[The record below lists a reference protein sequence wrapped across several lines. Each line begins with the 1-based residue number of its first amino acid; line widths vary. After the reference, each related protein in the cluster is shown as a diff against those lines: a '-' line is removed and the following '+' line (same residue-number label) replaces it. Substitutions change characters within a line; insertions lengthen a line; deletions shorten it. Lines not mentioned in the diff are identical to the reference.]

1 MRPSYCI
8 AAIATTLAL
17 LTASSAVA
25 QTVRIGGTGAATALM
40 QSLGSAFSENSED
53 PVDVIPSLGTNGAIR
68 AVAAGALDI
77 AVSGRALTPQ
87 EEAAGLVVLSTM
99 RTPFGFLSSRSNP
112 PGLAKSDIAALFD
125 AGRKTWPDGF
135 PLRIVMRPRS
145 ESDTALIGA
154 LFPEAAVAMERAR
167 ARPELPVAAS
177 DQDNADLAER
187 LKGSLTG
194 ATLTQIT
201 MEKRPLSFV
210 DIDGVKPTLENLQ
223 SGAYPYAKTLYMIAD
238 KSRRPSVDTFIAFL
252 HTARGRMALR
262 EGGVLAA
269 AGP

>member
-8 AAIATTLAL
+8 AATATILAL
-17 LTASSAVA
+17 LTVGSAGA

-112 PGLAKSDIAALFD
+112 PGLATSDIAALFD
-125 AGRKTWPDGF
+125 AGRRTHDLAGRLSAAHRDASAQRERYRADRRVVSGSGRSDGA
-135 PLRIVMRPRS
+135 RPRATR
-145 ESDTALIGA
+145 DPDRG
-154 LFPEAAVAMERAR
+154 ER
-167 ARPELPVAAS
+167 
-177 DQDNADLAER
+177 
-187 LKGSLTG
+187 
-194 ATLTQIT
+194 
-201 MEKRPLSFV
+201 
-210 DIDGVKPTLENLQ
+210 
-223 SGAYPYAKTLYMIAD
+223 SGQCR
-238 KSRRPSVDTFIAFL
+238 S
-252 HTARGRMALR
+252 G
-262 EGGVLAA
+262 
-269 AGP
+269 

>member
-99 RTPFGFLSSRSNP
+99 RTPFGFLSSRPNP
-112 PGLAKSDIAALFD
+112 PGLAKSEIAGLFETE
-125 AGRKTWPDGF
+125 RKTWSDGF

-154 LFPEAAVAMERAR
+154 LFPGAGAAIERAR
-167 ARPELPVAAS
+167 ARPEVPIAAT

-187 LKGSLTG
+187 LTGSLIG
-194 ATLTQIT
+194 ATLTQIA
-201 MEKRPLSFV
+201 MEKRRLSFV
-210 DIDGVKPTLENLQ
+210 AIDGAKTTLENLQ
-223 SGAYPYAKTLYMIAD
+223 SGAYPYEKTLYLIAARP
-238 KSRRPSVDTFIAFL
+238 RRPSVDTFIAFL
-252 HTARGRMALR
+252 HSASGRMALR
-262 EGGVLAA
+262 EGGVLPA